1 LRGVR
6 IRKDLLSINGKWQI
20 KIVGFY
26 ENNKVYER
34 WIKTNYSSKKFSK
47 SDMEQM
53 FDLNPTVDDEK
64 STLNAWMQKSVT
76 QFKAKRRNYGNNLFI
91 QKI

>member
-6 IRKDLLSINGKWQI
+6 IKKSLLIINGKWQI

-26 ENNKVYER
+26 NGNKVYER
-34 WIKTNYSSKKFSK
+34 WIKTNYSSRKFSK

-64 STLNAWMQKSVT
+64 STLNAWLQKSQI
-76 QFKAKRRNYGNNLFI
+76 QFLFQAITAKI
-91 QKI
+91 KE

>member
-1 LRGVR
+1 LRDVR
-6 IRKDLLSINGKWQI
+6 VKKSLLVINGKWQI

-26 ENNKVYER
+26 NNNKVYER

-53 FDLNPTVDDEK
+53 FDLNPTADDEK
-64 STLNAWMQKSVT
+64 STLNAWIQSNFAVTYLKNKGGLKWRQK
-76 QFKAKRRNYGNNLFI
+76 KM
-91 QKI
+91 

>member
-1 LRGVR
+1 MKAVR
-6 IRKDLLSINGKWQI
+6 IKKDLLSINGVWNI

-26 ENNKVYER
+26 NNNKVYER

-53 FDLNPTVDDEK
+53 FDLNPTTDDEK
-64 STLNAWMQKSVT
+64 STLNAW
-76 QFKAKRRNYGNNLFI
+76 I
-91 QKI
+91 QSNSAIAYLKNKGGLKWK

>member
-6 IRKDLLSINGKWQI
+6 IKKSLLIINGKWQI

-47 SDMEQM
+47 SDMEKM
-53 FDLNPTVDDEK
+53 FDLNPTADDEK
-64 STLNAWMQKSVT
+64 STLDAW
-76 QFKAKRRNYGNNLFI
+76 I
-91 QKI
+91 QSHSAITYAH